1 MSKRLH
7 QPHPLILCLLATL
20 LLIPACDTPVADQQ
34 SDSSATP
41 TSADESVVDGAD
53 ETADATDT
61 DSAVTLISAGPNA
74 AKEAQEALILAEPGD
89 VIEFGEGTFEF
100 EGTLS
105 LDGIDDITIRGQGI
119 EKTILDFSKQKKG
132 SGGEGVK
139 IKSNNFVMENLTV
152 QDSPGDAIKANDS
165 KGVTFRYV
173 RTWWTGE
180 PKTENGAYGL
190 YPVLC
195 EDVLIEH
202 CVAEGA
208 SDAGIY
214 VGQTKNTIVRY
225 NRASRNVAG
234 IEIENTIGADV
245 YENVATGNTAGLL
258 VFSLPGLT
266 VTNGR
271 QARLYKNEVYD
282 NNLANFAPK
291 GNIVAEVPAGIGL
304 MVMANNDVEI
314 FDNTVRSNQTT
325 NCAIVAFTDTGKYVA
340 PPGFNRYPQGIYIHD
355 NKFSDGGT
363 NPQGRWADFY
373 RNVEQGPMPDII
385 YDGLFD
391 KEKLVDGKLP
401 DEMSIRI
408 SNNGDATF
416 ANLNL
421 ATVFNGGE
429 PEISKDLG
437 PYEGKLDPLP
447 AVSIPGVN

>member
-1 MSKRLH
+1 MLKRVKNIK
-7 QPHPLILCLLATL
+7 PSILCSLAAL
-20 LLIPACDTPVADQQ
+20 LLVPACDTPVADEGR
-34 SDSSATP
+34 DSTVATTTADDSATEAAED
-41 TSADESVVDGAD
+41 SDAGLSV
-53 ETADATDT
+53 TF
-61 DSAVTLISAGPNA
+61 ISAGPDA

-100 EGTLS
+100 DGTLS
-105 LDGIDDITIRGQGI
+105 LDGTDNITIRGQGI

-139 IKSNNFVMENLTV
+139 IKSNDFLMENLTI

-165 KGVTFRYV
+165 KGVTFRYI
-173 RTWWTGE
+173 RTWWTGD

-190 YPVLC
+190 YPVMC

-266 VTNGR
+266 VVNGR
-271 QARLYKNEVYD
+271 QARIYNNEVHD

-291 GNIVAEVPAGIGL
+291 GNIVANVPAGIGL

-314 FDNTVRSNQTT
+314 FDNTVRSNKTT
-325 NCAIVAFTDTGKYVA
+325 NCAIVAFTDSGKHVA
-340 PPGFNRYPQGIYIHD
+340 PPGFNRFAQGIYIHD

-363 NPQGRWADFY
+363 DPEGPWADLY
-373 RNVEQGPMPDII
+373 RKVEQGPLPDIVF
-385 YDGLFD
+385 DGLLD
-391 KEKLVDGKLP
+391 NEKLVDGKLP
-401 DEMSIRI
+401 NELGIHI

-416 ANLNL
+416 VNLNMQ
-421 ATVFNGGE
+421 TVLDGGE
-429 PEISKDLG
+429 PEFVTDMSL
-437 PYEGKLDPLP
+437 YAGKLDALP
-447 AVSIPGVN
+447 AISIPGVK